1 VFVNW
6 IYHAKKKR
14 IRRFQMAATVDARGL
29 SCPQPVIMTLDE
41 IRSGEDRQI
50 IVLVDTDTSKENV
63 TRAAES
69 QGCQING
76 VSSEGEGYRITISR
90 G

>member
-1 VFVNW
+1 
-6 IYHAKKKR
+6 
-14 IRRFQMAATVDARGL
+14 MAVTVDARGL

-41 IRSGEDRQI
+41 IKKGNEKEI

-69 QGCQING
+69 QGCE
-76 VSSEGEGYRITISR
+76 VSEVSPEGEGYRITLAK

>member
-1 VFVNW
+1 
-6 IYHAKKKR
+6 
-14 IRRFQMAATVDARGL
+14 MAATVDARGL

-41 IRSGEDRQI
+41 IKNGSENEI

-69 QGCQING
+69 QGCKVNE
-76 VSSEGEGYRITISR
+76 VSPEGEGYRITITKD
-90 G
+90 

>member
-1 VFVNW
+1 
-6 IYHAKKKR
+6 
-14 IRRFQMAATVDARGL
+14 MAATVDARGL

-41 IRSGEDRQI
+41 IKKGSDAEI

-63 TRAAES
+63 TRAAEN
-69 QGCQING
+69 QGCRINA
-76 VSSEGEGYRITISR
+76 VSPEGQGYRITITK

>member
-1 VFVNW
+1 
-6 IYHAKKKR
+6 
-14 IRRFQMAATVDARGL
+14 MAATVDARGL

-41 IRSGEDRQI
+41 IKNGKDNEI

-63 TRAAES
+63 SRAAES
-69 QGCQING
+69 QGFRVNN
-76 VSSEGEGYRITISR
+76 VTSEGEGYRITIIK

>member
-1 VFVNW
+1 
-6 IYHAKKKR
+6 
-14 IRRFQMAATVDARGL
+14 MAATVDARGL

-41 IRSGEDRQI
+41 IKKGSEKKI

-69 QGCQING
+69 QGCKVNEI
-76 VSSEGEGYRITISR
+76 SPEGESYRITITK

>member
-1 VFVNW
+1 MV
-6 IYHAKKKR
+6 
-14 IRRFQMAATVDARGL
+14 ATVDARGL

-41 IRSGEDRQI
+41 IKKGSDAEI

-69 QGCQING
+69 QGCRINA
-76 VSSEGEGYRITISR
+76 VSPEGQGYRITITK

>member
-1 VFVNW
+1 
-6 IYHAKKKR
+6 
-14 IRRFQMAATVDARGL
+14 MAATVDAKGL
-29 SCPQPVIMTLDE
+29 SCPQPVMMTLDE
-41 IRSGEDRQI
+41 IKKGKDKEI

-69 QGCQING
+69 QGCKVNE
-76 VSSEGEGYRITISR
+76 VSPEGEGYRIILTK

>member
-1 VFVNW
+1 
-6 IYHAKKKR
+6 
-14 IRRFQMAATVDARGL
+14 MAATVDARGL

-41 IRSGEDRQI
+41 IKKGKDKEI

-69 QGCQING
+69 QGCKVNG
-76 VSSEGEGYRITISR
+76 VSAEEEGYRITITK